1 MIRPSARVRRILAL
15 AWIEGLHLRRDRLS
29 LALIVTVPMLQI
41 VLFGFAVDFDPH
53 GISVAVAGGSP
64 AIIRQVNEA
73 LVDTGYFAPPTT
85 GLEPG
90 EAVARVRR
98 GVALIGVELPVEAED
113 APAAA
118 PEVFVDAS
126 DPATVRPAMA
136 ALESAYWRRTARLA
150 SLGFGPEI
158 AIHRLYNPKGLTT
171 WAVLPGLVGVV
182 AMISMLMLGALSL
195 VREREAGSWE
205 TLLATPVEAVD
216 ALVGKL
222 TPYLAIGLA
231 QAGLV
236 VLAAR
241 VLFDLPIAGSLA
253 AFGGAMAIYILANL
267 ALGFA
272 FSALARN
279 QMQALQGAVLFYL
292 PSMLLSGF
300 MFPFEGMPR
309 WARALGELLP
319 LTHFVRIARGVLLR
333 GGGTGSVLGELWPVI
348 LFAIGAGGLALW
360 AYWRRLD

>member
-1 MIRPSARVRRILAL
+1 MLAL
-15 AWIEGLHLRRDRLS
+15 AWIESLHLRRDRLS
-29 LALIVTVPMLQI
+29 LSLIVTVPMLQI

-53 GISVAVAGGSP
+53 GISVAVSGGSP
-64 AIIRQVNEA
+64 AVIRQVDAA
-73 LVDTGYFAPPTT
+73 LADTGYFATPMS

-98 GVALIGVELPVEAED
+98 GTALIGIELPVEAED
-113 APAAA
+113 VPAAA

-136 ALESAYWRRTARLA
+136 ALESAYWRRTARLT

-158 AIHRLYNPKGLTT
+158 TVHRLYNPHGLTS
-171 WAVLPGLVGVV
+171 WALLPGLIGVI

-195 VREREAGSWE
+195 VRERETGSWE

-222 TPYLAIGLA
+222 APYLAVGLL

-241 VLFDLPIAGSLA
+241 VLFDLPVAGGFA
-253 AFGGAMAIYILANL
+253 AFAAAMAIYILANL

-300 MFPFEGMPR
+300 MFPFEGMPG

-333 GGGTGSVLGELWPVI
+333 GVGASAVLSDLWPVV
-348 LFAIGAGGLALW
+348 LFAIGAGSLALW